1 MLDETLESL
10 RAAALAAGDAGG
22 YFPAL
27 YCRVTKRVM
36 EDAAAGRF
44 TDSERMGTFVRGFAA
59 RYLDARNGPTAA
71 PACWRASFAM
81 TADASLLVV
90 QHLLLGINAH
100 VNFDLPQT
108 VVDLVGE
115 TGDLTSIRSDFDGIN
130 AVLHDT
136 YNDVIGDLDRVTHW
150 TGKVAAMGGGHLF
163 NFGLHTARDQAWRAA
178 GLLHASAPDAR
189 PTEVASLDRL
199 VSVLAYLIT
208 RPTIPFR
215 WIAGAARR
223 LETHDS
229 ARVTT
234 ALLGPLA

>member
-1 MLDETLESL
+1 MLAETLESL
-10 RAAALAAGDAGG
+10 RATALAAGDAGG

-36 EDAAAGRF
+36 TDAAAGRF
-44 TDSERMGTFVRGFAA
+44 NDSERIGAFVRGFAA
-59 RYLDARNGPTAA
+59 RYLDARTSPATA

-90 QHLLLGINAH
+90 QHLFLGINAH
-100 VNFDLPQT
+100 VNFDLAQT
-108 VVDLVGE
+108 VVDLADQ
-115 TGDLTSIRSDFDGIN
+115 TGDLTSIRPDFNGIN

-136 YNDVIGDLDRVTHW
+136 YNDVMDDLDRVTRW

-163 NFGLHTARDQAWRAA
+163 NFGLRTARDQAWRTAE
-178 GLLHASAPDAR
+178 LLHATTPDTR

-199 VSVLAYLIT
+199 TSVLAYLIT

-229 ARVTT
+229 AKVTK

>member
-1 MLDETLESL
+1 
-10 RAAALAAGDAGG
+10 
-22 YFPAL
+22 
-27 YCRVTKRVM
+27 
-36 EDAAAGRF
+36 
-44 TDSERMGTFVRGFAA
+44 
-59 RYLDARNGPTAA
+59 
-71 PACWRASFAM
+71 M

-215 WIAGAARR
+215 WIAGQARR